1 MNSPN
6 RFIQRMIIF
15 IVLNLV
21 LGFFLISSLIN
32 AFLTNPIIN
41 GLIFSVLGF
50 GIIIILRQVYTLIP
64 EIQWIEGYKRNKAKG
79 LTGNL
84 VNKKL
89 ILLAPMASLLE

>member
-15 IVLNLV
+15 IILNLV

-41 GLIFSVLGF
+41 GLIFAVLIF

-64 EIQWIEGYKRNKAKG
+64 EILWIENYKRLNRKCK
-79 LTGNL
+79 T
-84 VNKKL
+84 
-89 ILLAPMASLLE
+89 